1 MDSKFLVSALV
12 VAISACASVQSPA
25 PTATVQDNLKP
36 GANESV
42 AMVVA
47 AKGVQIYECRTAKN
61 QADAYEWGFVAPEAE
76 LFDSSGKRFG
86 THYAGPQWEATDGS
100 KIVGTVKARADAPQ
114 LDAIPWL
121 LLTAKSVG
129 AQGALSKITSVQRVN
144 TVGGAAP
151 QGGCSQSAVGAVARV
166 PYTADYYFLTEKYE
180 GLSQPN
186 AAVSPAVKR
195 MGIYY

>member
-1 MDSKFLVSALV
+1 MDSKFFGSALV
-12 VAISACASVQSPA
+12 LVISACASAQSPA
-25 PTATVQDNLKP
+25 PTATVQDSLKP
-36 GANESV
+36 SASESV

-61 QADAYEWGFVAPEAE
+61 QADAYEWAFVAPEAE
-76 LFDSSGKRFG
+76 LFDSSGKRIG

-151 QGGCSQSAVGAVARV
+151 QGGCSQSAVGTVVRV
-166 PYTADYYFLTEKYE
+166 PYTADYYFLTEKFE
-180 GLSQPN
+180 GPSQPN
-186 AAVSPAVKR
+186 AAASPAVER
-195 MGIYY
+195 IGVYD